1 MAFINNDNTEVSP
14 STWKKA
20 DAFINIE
27 LEGTDGSYPKLGAI
41 GLHMSKPNE
50 AELIAWL
57 SSDPEVNSKKLT
69 ERLRINYRSA
79 KPATGF
85 KLD

>member
-1 MAFINNDNTEVSP
+1 MAFIKNENTEVSS

-41 GLHMSKPNE
+41 GLHLSKANE

-57 SSDPEVNSKKLT
+57 SADPEANAKKLT
-69 ERLRINYRSA
+69 ERLRINFRSA